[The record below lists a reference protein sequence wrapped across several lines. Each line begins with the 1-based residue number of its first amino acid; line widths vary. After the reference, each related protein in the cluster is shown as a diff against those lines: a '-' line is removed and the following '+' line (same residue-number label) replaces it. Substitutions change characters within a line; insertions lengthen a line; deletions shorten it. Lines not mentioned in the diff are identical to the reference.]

1 MNYYT
6 QNKEVLKAM
15 EDIFGQK
22 FASNSRVNF
31 SISYSQH
38 RKMSMAIIQVDGGGF
53 HHALILVFTMSLTLY
68 DVVKYYKS
76 YVRKYGILSKYTQP
90 VAVIKS
96 FIIKNIPQYNPL
108 TIRKLREENADD
120 KKDFK
125 IDNLKNQIEQLKNKN
140 RSYRDEI
147 QNLKDRITL
156 LNKKAKKSFQ

>member
-15 EDIFGQK
+15 EDIFGTRFSQ
-22 FASNSRVNF
+22 NSRINF

>member
-22 FASNSRVNF
+22 FASSSRVNF

-38 RKMSMAIIQVDGGGF
+38 RKMSMALVQIEGGGF

-76 YVRKYGILSKYTQP
+76 YVRKYGIMSKYSPP
-90 VAVIKS
+90 VNVIKK
-96 FIIKNIPQYNPL
+96 FIFKNIPPYNPL
-108 TIRKLREENADD
+108 TVRKLREDNADD
-120 KKDFK
+120 KINFK
-125 IDNLKNQIEQLKNKN
+125 IENLKNQIEQLKNKN

-147 QNLKDRITL
+147 SNLKDRIQL
-156 LNKKAKKSFQ
+156 LNKKNRSSI